1 MAMRVPTY
9 ERQQIAGV
17 ARPVG
22 VEAAQTGA
30 GRMAG
35 GLEDVGNMFDQWQ
48 ADVDEGAAK
57 AADVEFGNIVRST
70 LYDPENGYLNA
81 RGGDALDRRQQAAE
95 TLQKAFDE
103 RLAGMSPQQQKLSR
117 GFMQGRLDSAL
128 MGVDTHAGGE
138 RITYLDGQSKARVQ
152 SAIDDAV
159 MDPRLIGR
167 SLGISRAE
175 IADQARIGGWSPEQ
189 KEMAMIAAATD
200 IHSGV
205 VSRLSNVNPVQAL
218 DYLNANRDGMSAAE
232 VARLEGLLVPQAKA
246 YRGRETGRQL
256 AMGSMSGQIPESYY
270 ASAKASESGGRGDAA
285 NPNSSA
291 RGFFQFIDST
301 WNELRRRR
309 PDLGLTADG
318 RGDAAQ
324 EDRAMRAFTEEN
336 ARTLTRGGVGITNGT
351 LYAAHFLGAGG
362 ALKVLT
368 APMGAA
374 VSDIVGA
381 SVVAANRFL
390 EGMSVADFTAWA
402 ERKGGATGGNEA
414 AQPTAQDPVWSILQM
429 DDPDERAAAMQEY
442 QLFSAQVSAQ
452 QKARQDSAQQAGFVL
467 IEQGGSVDALSLDQ
481 KLAIGQAGMTS
492 LREYQTKVASGVK
505 PETDPELYVELSRQA
520 AQDPAGFA
528 ARDPLEWRN
537 RLSDSDFKSFVDKQ
551 TSSGQADGAELTIST
566 INTVSRDILTAA
578 GIDDS
583 KKTGAAKVARY
594 QESLLRWASDFRATN
609 SRAPSHLEIRERAN
623 ALLMPVVMD
632 PPGWRNRQSGEAFSL
647 DFEAVSPADL
657 VNGSLRVNGEVV
669 PTETIEA
676 FAREF
681 EAALGRAPTPQ
692 EVVEGLTVAMG
703 S

>member
-22 VEAAQTGA
+22 VEAGQTGA

-57 AADVEFGNIVRST
+57 AADTAYADTVRKT
-70 LYDPENGYLNA
+70 LYEDGTGYLYA
-81 RGGDALDRRQQAAE
+81 QGGDALGRRKQAAE
-95 TLQKAFDE
+95 ALQKAFDE
-103 RLAGMSPQQQKLSR
+103 SLAGLSPAAREMAQSAMENRRQ
-117 GFMQGRLDSAL
+117 SAL
-128 MGVDTHAGGE
+128 TRVDTHAGGE
-138 RITYLDGQSKARVQ
+138 RITYLNGQADARVK
-152 SAIDDAV
+152 SAVDDAII
-159 MDPRLIGR
+159 DPGAIGR
-167 SLGISRAE
+167 SLSIARSEISE
-175 IADQARIGGWSPEQ
+175 TGARMGWSPEEVAQ
-189 KEMAMIAAATD
+189 KSAQAEASIHGGIVARLANVDPAQALGYLNDNRSTMAASD
-200 IHSGV
+200 
-205 VSRLSNVNPVQAL
+205 VSRLEGAL
-218 DYLNANRDGMSAAE
+218 LPE
-232 VARLEGLLVPQAKA
+232 VRRQ
-246 YRGRETGRQL
+246 RGRETGRQL

-270 ASAKASESGGRGDAA
+270 NSAKASESGGRGDAA

-402 ERKGGATGGNEA
+402 ERKGGAAGGNEA

-467 IEQGGSVDALSLDQ
+467 IEQGGDVDALTLDQ
-481 KLAIGQAGMTS
+481 KIAIGQEGMAS
-492 LREYQTKVASGVK
+492 LRTYSAAKLRGQ
-505 PETDPELYVELSRQA
+505 PIETDPELYVELSRQA

-551 TSSGQADGAELTIST
+551 TSSGQGDGAELTIST

-703 S
+703 G